1 MSIATKLAKLK
12 TIKQD
17 IKSALEEKGQTPSNV
32 FSTYANNIRA
42 IETGSGDTSKED
54 GLITGE
60 LTSYSNDRVN
70 SIKAYAFYNIQTL
83 INVELPN
90 VTSIGTYAF
99 YNCTSLTNI
108 DFPKV
113 TSLDRYVFQNCTSLV
128 SVSMPLFEFSSYT
141 NSLFN
146 GCSSLKNIYM
156 PKVVRLD
163 SYIFY
168 KCTSLESIDLPLL
181 HTINSSFCRGCTNLK
196 QVNLPK
202 LENVYDYSF
211 EGCTS
216 LTNISFPSGTRLSS
230 YCFLNCSTLENVD
243 IGKLEQI
250 DAYAFSDCYI
260 LKSFTILDKTKVCNL
275 SSIYAFFNCYHILG
289 TTNSTYNPNGLKD
302 GYIYVPHTLL
312 TQYKVAT
319 NWVEYKSQIIG
330 WGDFSSGDTLP
341 NYADYNT
348 YTTCKWYANKELTQ
362 PIYELTMVS
371 SGEFV
376 VDSGSANITTA
387 GRYYCKLD

>member
-42 IETGSGDTSKED
+42 IETGGGDTSKED
-54 GLITGE
+54 GLVNGA

-70 SIKAYAFYNIQTL
+70 SIRMYAFYNIKTL

-90 VTSIGTYAF
+90 VTSIGIYAF

-108 DFPKV
+108 NLPNV
-113 TSLDRYVFQNCTSLV
+113 TSLERNVFQNCKALV

-141 NSLFN
+141 DNLFY
-146 GCSSLKNIYM
+146 GCSALKNIYM
-156 PKVVRLD
+156 HKVVRLD

-168 KCTSLESIDLPLL
+168 QCTSLESIDFPLL
-181 HTINSSFCRGCTNLK
+181 HTIDNSFCRGCTNLK

-202 LENVYDYSF
+202 LMNVYSHAF
-211 EGCTS
+211 EDCTL
-216 LTNISFPSGTRLSS
+216 LTNISFPSVTRLSD
-230 YCFLNCSTLENVD
+230 YCLKNCSKLESVD
-243 IGKLEQI
+243 IGELERI

-260 LKSFTILDKTKVCNL
+260 LKSFTILNNTQVANL
-275 SSIYAFFNCYHILG
+275 SSTYAFFNCYHILG

-312 TQYKVAT
+312 KQYKVAT
-319 NWVEYKSQIIG
+319 NWVQFKSQIIG
-330 WGDFSSGDTLP
+330 WGDFESGNTLP

-348 YTTCKWYANKELTQ
+348 YKTCKWYSDKELTQ
-362 PIYELTMVS
+362 PVYELTMIA

>member
-42 IETGSGDTSKED
+42 IEAGGGDTSQED
-54 GLITGE
+54 GLITRT

-70 SIKAYAFYNIQTL
+70 SIGEYSFYNIKTL
-83 INVELPN
+83 TNVECPN

-99 YNCTSLTNI
+99 YNCTSLTNVE
-108 DFPKV
+108 FPNV
-113 TSLDRYVFQNCTSLV
+113 TTLDRYVFQNCKALV
-128 SVSMPLFEFSSYT
+128 SVSMPLFEFSSYI
-141 NSLFN
+141 NNMFS
-146 GCSSLKNIYM
+146 GCSCLKNVYM
-156 PKVVRLD
+156 PKVVRFD

-168 KCTSLESIDLPLL
+168 QCTSLESIDFPLL
-181 HTINSSFCRGCTNLK
+181 QTANDSFCRGCTNLK

-202 LENVYDYSF
+202 LGLVASHSF
-211 EGCTS
+211 DGCTS
-216 LTNISFPSGTRLSS
+216 LTNISFPYGNRLSD
-230 YCFLNCSTLENVD
+230 YCFKNCSSLESVD
-243 IGKLEQI
+243 IGKIEKI
-250 DAYAFSDCYI
+250 DSYAFSDCYI
-260 LKSFTILDKTKVCNL
+260 LKSFTILNKEKVCSL
-275 SSIYAFFNCYHILG
+275 ISTYAFFNCYHILG
-289 TTNSTYNPNGLKD
+289 TTNSTWNPNGLKD

-319 NWVEYKSQIIG
+319 NWVQFKSQIIG
-330 WGDFSSGDTLP
+330 WGDFASGDTLH
-341 NYADYNT
+341 NYADYNA
-348 YTTCKWYANKELTQ
+348 YKTCKWYSDKELTQ
-362 PIYELTMVS
+362 PVYEITMIA

>member
-42 IETGSGDTSKED
+42 IETGGGDTSQED
-54 GLITGE
+54 GLITRT

-70 SIKAYAFYNIQTL
+70 SIGEYSFYNIKTL
-83 INVELPN
+83 TNVELPN

-113 TSLDRYVFQNCTSLV
+113 TTLDRNVFQNCKALV

-141 NSLFN
+141 NNLFY
-146 GCSSLKNIYM
+146 GCSSLKNVYM
-156 PKVVRLD
+156 PKVVRFD
-163 SYIFY
+163 SYTFY
-168 KCTSLESIDLPLL
+168 QCTSLESIDFPLL
-181 HTINSSFCRGCTNLK
+181 HTISDAFCRGCTNLK

-202 LENVYDYSF
+202 LELVPSHAF
-211 EGCTS
+211 EDCTS
-216 LTNISFPSGTRLSS
+216 LINISFPSGNRISD
-230 YCFLNCSTLENVD
+230 YCFKNCSTLESVD
-243 IGKLEQI
+243 IAKIEQI
-250 DAYAFSDCYI
+250 DAYAFSNCYI
-260 LKSFTILDKTKVCNL
+260 LKSFTILNKNKVCAL
-275 SSIYAFFNCYHILG
+275 RSTYAFDNCYHILG
-289 TTNSTYNPNGLKD
+289 TTNAAYNPNGLKD

-319 NWVEYKSQIIG
+319 NWVQFKSQIIG
-330 WGDFSSGDTLP
+330 WGDFASGDTLP
-341 NYADYNT
+341 NYADYDK
-348 YTTCKWYANKELTQ
+348 YKTCKWYADKELTQ
-362 PIYELTMVS
+362 PVYELTMIA
-371 SGEFV
+371 SGKFV
-376 VDSGSANITTA
+376 VDSGSETITIA